1 MLRPA
6 LDLTCH
12 AWRQEHGDLIAFG
25 SWWLADDAG
34 PRPCIV
40 LLPKRRQSWQKAK
53 PAVIL
58 IDQAW
63 VWDEKIG
70 DGARAARLA
79 YEFAG
84 GLGLDQRNAN
94 TLIRIRSIIA
104 DHIGDLLAMKPMPD
118 DMRRVETMGEMTI
131 AERETGHKREI
142 EVTERL

>member
-6 LDLTCH
+6 LDLTHH
-12 AWRQEHGDLIAFG
+12 AWRQEHGDLIAYG
-25 SWWLADDAG
+25 SWWLASDAG

-40 LLPKRRQSWQKAK
+40 LLPARRQSWEKAK

-63 VWDEKIG
+63 LWDEKIG

-79 YEFAG
+79 YQFAG
-84 GLGLDQRNAN
+84 GLGLDPGNPN

-118 DMRRVETMGEMTI
+118 DMREPVVMGEMQI
-131 AERETGHKREI
+131 AERETGHKRVI
-142 EVTERL
+142 EVTERI